1 MALVSWPA
9 ISSVMSL
16 QASSGRVAEAC
27 GQGKPVICAAF
38 RGRRWRRA
46 QLVTQALI
54 VHGRAAVVSCGQ
66 EARHEVP
73 LGGRGAGGTPGADQ
87 TVDDVIQLCYCRLVL
102 RGVWNTPAALEWPPR
117 GRRRRWVG
125 NLPAALGLPR
135 GGGVG
140 RGHRTHLEVRGRQ
153 DRFWDD
159 ETRCG
164 ALCEE
169 RDGRCDRRRDAL
181 RVRPLQVGTEQ
192 RPRDHVERQRVEVV
206 IQIAHAV
213 PVPSLVQEGAG
224 GVADGG
230 RVRVD
235 GGLAEGRVGE
245 SSLARPHVAVRH
257 EQPLPCQA
265 TPREEGRP
273 LLLEARGF
281 ADEHLLDRITPAHD
295 DDGPP
300 REVRTHHIAVFPLNA
315 LQRAE
320 GVPRY
325 GDGKVLAQRRRQGAR

>member
-1 MALVSWPA
+1 
-9 ISSVMSL
+9 MS
-16 QASSGRVAEAC
+16 
-27 GQGKPVICAAF
+27 
-38 RGRRWRRA
+38 
-46 QLVTQALI
+46 LVTQALI

-87 TVDDVIQLCYCRLVL
+87 TVDDVIQLCYCRLV
-102 RGVWNTPAALEWPPR
+102 
-117 GRRRRWVG
+117 
-125 NLPAALGLPR
+125 
-135 GGGVG
+135 
-140 RGHRTHLEVRGRQ
+140 LEVRGRQ